1 MLIICIEKG
10 DYMSEIALFPIDNVK
25 NSMFTVNTDKS
36 IVGTGD
42 IYAPFTMINITDT
55 PFLSDKKNQGWQI
68 FASNQ
73 PLTGGMY
80 WLMYIKTPITLR
92 NKYFQSGN
100 ILMNEDFEIYFR
112 TCKKPLL
119 LANVGKLNE
128 LPFQT
133 PMQVLRIGKIPETKI
148 ISQFNNKSIDY
159 MVIDRPL
166 TLDEC
171 EKILIYRSFVQRGVN
186 LNVLYPTRKA

>member
-1 MLIICIEKG
+1 
-10 DYMSEIALFPIDNVK
+10 MSEIALFPIDNVK
-25 NSMFTVNTDKS
+25 NTTFTVNPDKS
-36 IVGTGD
+36 IVGNGD
-42 IYAPFTMINITDT
+42 IYASFTMINITDT

-100 ILMNEDFEIYFR
+100 ILVNEDFEIYFR

-119 LANVGKLNE
+119 LANVRKLNE

-133 PMQVLRIGKIPETKI
+133 LMQVLRIGKVPETKI
-148 ISQFNNKSIDY
+148 MAQFNNKAIDY

-166 TLDEC
+166 TLEEC
-171 EKILIYRSFVQRGVN
+171 ENILIYQSFIQRGVN

>member
-25 NSMFTVNTDKS
+25 NTTFTVKPDKS
-36 IVGTGD
+36 IVGNGD

-73 PLTGGMY
+73 PLTGGLY

-100 ILMNEDFEIYFR
+100 IYMNGDFEIYFR

-119 LANVGKLNE
+119 LANVRKLNE
-128 LPFQT
+128 LPYQT

-148 ISQFNNKSIDY
+148 ISQFNNKAIDY
-159 MVIDRPL
+159 TVIDRPL

-171 EKILIYRSFVQRGVN
+171 EKILIYRSFIQRGVN